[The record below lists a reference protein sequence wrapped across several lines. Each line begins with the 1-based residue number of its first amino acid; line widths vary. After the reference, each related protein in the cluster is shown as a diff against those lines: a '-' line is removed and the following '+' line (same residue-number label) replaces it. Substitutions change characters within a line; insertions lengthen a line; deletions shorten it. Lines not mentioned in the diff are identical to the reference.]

1 MSDWT
6 PTEMER
12 TRRLMSWVVLA
23 VFAGIAAIAVSVACG
38 KKNEKPSAAVPAAS
52 APAPAASPGVPRIE
66 ETPAFRET
74 AAPGEAPYA
83 AVQQPFDCA
92 VDDRGRLW
100 VLDSVNGRVRV
111 FDDRGGYL
119 GGWGGNLE
127 RGEYSFRAPEGIAIA
142 GDSVYIADT
151 WAGGVRA
158 FSRKGEPLGRA
169 AGLYGPR
176 GIAAGAGVVWVTD
189 TGNGRLMAYD
199 ANLANPRVIGKPGT
213 GGGEFNGPVGI
224 AVGPSG
230 NLFVGDAGNA
240 RVQVLDKN
248 GRFVRSWSLPWLKTS
263 WQAHIAVDSRGTVYL
278 SHPDGA
284 SVLAFDK
291 AGAQR
296 KSWTEDDSG
305 AKLVRPVG
313 VAVDQKAG
321 ILYVMDTGSHRV
333 RRIALSGAA
342 AR

>member
-6 PTEMER
+6 PTEMDR
-12 TRRLMSWVVLA
+12 TRRLMSWVVLI
-23 VFAGIAAIAVSVACG
+23 VLAGIAAIAVSIACG
-38 KKNEKPSAAVPAAS
+38 KKTETPSGSPAAS
-52 APAPAASPGVPRIE
+52 VPAPTASPAVAGIE

-100 VLDSVNGRVRV
+100 VLDSANGRVRV
-111 FDDRGGYL
+111 FDDKGGYL

-127 RGEYSFRAPEGIAIA
+127 KGEYSFRGPEGIAIS

-176 GIAAGAGVVWVTD
+176 GIAAGAGAVWVTD

-199 ANLANPRVIGKPGT
+199 AQLKTSRVIGKPGT

-224 AVGPSG
+224 AIGPSG
-230 NLFVGDAGNA
+230 TLFVGDSGNA
-240 RVQVLDKN
+240 RVQVLDKD
-248 GRFVRSWSLPWLKTS
+248 GRFVRSWNLPWLKTS
-263 WQAHIAVDSRGTVYL
+263 WQAHVAVDSRGTVYV
-278 SHPDGA
+278 SYPDGA
-284 SVLAFDK
+284 SVLAFDN

-296 KSWTEDDSG
+296 KAWTADDSG

-313 VAVDQKAG
+313 VAVDGKAG
-321 ILYVMDTGSHRV
+321 VLYVMDTGSHRV
-333 RRIALSGAA
+333 RRIALSGAT

>member
-12 TRRLMSWVVLA
+12 TRRLMSWVVLTA
-23 VFAGIAAIAVSVACG
+23 FVGVAAIAVSVACG
-38 KKNEKPSAAVPAAS
+38 KKNERPSGAPAAS
-52 APAPAASPGVPRIE
+52 APGSTATPGIE

-74 AAPGEAPYA
+74 AAPDEAPYA
-83 AVQQPFDCA
+83 AVQQPFDGA
-92 VDDRGRLW
+92 VDERGHLW
-100 VLDSVNGRVRV
+100 VLDSANGRVRA

-127 RGEYSFRAPEGIAIA
+127 KGEYSLRGPEGIAVT

-158 FSRKGEPLGRA
+158 FSRKGQPAGRA
-169 AGLYGPR
+169 SGLYGPR
-176 GIAAGAGVVWVTD
+176 GIAAGNGVVWVTD

-199 ANLANPRVIGKPGT
+199 AQLKTPREIGKPGT

-230 NLFVGDAGNA
+230 RVFVGDSGNG
-240 RVQVLDKN
+240 RVQVLDKD
-248 GRFVRSWSLPWLKTS
+248 GRFVKAWDIPWLKTS
-263 WQAHIAVDSRGTVYL
+263 WQAHLAVDSRETVYV
-278 SHPDGA
+278 SYPDGA

-291 AGAQR
+291 TGAQR
-296 KSWTEDDSG
+296 QAWTADDSG

-321 ILYVMDTGSHRV
+321 VLYVMDTGSHRV

>member
-1 MSDWT
+1 MSDLT

-12 TRRLMSWVVLA
+12 TRRLMSWVVLT
-23 VFAGIAAIAVSVACG
+23 VFAGIAAIAASVACG
-38 KKNEKPSAAVPAAS
+38 KKNENRSG
-52 APAPAASPGVPRIE
+52 APAASTPASTASPAVPRIE

-74 AAPGEAPYA
+74 AASGEAPYS
-83 AVQQPFDCA
+83 AVQQPFDGA

-100 VLDSVNGRVRV
+100 VLDSANGRVRA

-119 GGWGGNLE
+119 GGWGGNVE
-127 RGEYSFRAPEGIAIA
+127 KGEYSLRGPEGIAIA

-158 FSRKGEPLGRA
+158 YSRKGEPAGRA
-169 AGLYGPR
+169 SGLYGPR
-176 GIAAGAGVVWVTD
+176 GIAVGDGVVWVTD

-199 ANLANPRVIGKPGT
+199 AQLKTPRVIGKPGT

-230 NLFVGDAGNA
+230 KVFVGDSGNG
-240 RVQVLDKN
+240 RVQVLDKD
-248 GRFVRSWSLPWLKTS
+248 GRFVSSWNLPWLKTS
-263 WQAHIAVDSRGTVYL
+263 WQAHLAVDPRGTVYV
-278 SHPDGA
+278 SYPDGA

-296 KSWTEDDSG
+296 KVWTADDSG
-305 AKLVRPVG
+305 AKLIRPVG
-313 VAVDQKAG
+313 VAVDGKAG
-321 ILYVMDTGSHRV
+321 VLYVMDTGSHRIC
-333 RRIALSGAA
+333 RIALSGAA